1 MNPNLKRLAEL
12 FGIEPGRASH
22 VERLVSAAGGFAGIF
37 GVAWV
42 SFYFVGPQAAMLVVA
57 SMGASAVLLF
67 AVPHGPLSQPWALIG
82 GHLVS
87 SIIGVSCVKLLG
99 TGFFSAA
106 VAVGLA
112 IGTMHYLR
120 CIHPP
125 GGATALTAVL
135 AGGVTHKLGYMYVL
149 TPVML
154 NTAIIFTVAL
164 AVNAFFPW
172 RRYPVALVRWRQSRP
187 AKEEEEGVVPEI
199 SHEDFVYAMRQ
210 MDSFID
216 VTESDL
222 AHIYEL
228 AREHSHGLPMKPDE
242 IRLGRFYT
250 NGKFGPHWAVRQVID
265 ESPSSDVSKDKVI
278 YMTVA
283 GENRRRSGT
292 STRREFAAWARHEVH
307 RDETTWRRIG
317 D

>member
-1 MNPNLKRLAEL
+1 MAFPLKRLAEL
-12 FGIEPGRASH
+12 GGIEPSRASH
-22 VERLVSAAGGFAGIF
+22 LEKFVSAVGGFAGIF

-42 SFYFVGPQAAMLVVA
+42 SWYFVGPQAAMLVVA

-87 SIIGVSCVKLLG
+87 AIIGVSCVKLLG

-106 VAVGLA
+106 LAVSLA
-112 IGTMHYLR
+112 IGAMHYLR

-135 AGGVTHKLGYMYVL
+135 AGGVTHRLGYMYVL

-154 NTAIIFTVAL
+154 NTLIIFTVAL

-172 RRYPVALVRWRQSRP
+172 RRYPVALVRWRGPSP
-187 AKEEEEGVVPEI
+187 SEKEDEGVVPEI
-199 SHEDFVYAMRQ
+199 SHGDFVYALRQ

-216 VTESDL
+216 VTEADL
-222 AHIYEL
+222 AHLYEL
-228 AREHSHGLPMKPDE
+228 ARNHAHGLPLQPE
-242 IRLGRFYT
+242 QIRLGRFYC
-250 NGKFGPHWAVRQVID
+250 NGQFGPHWSARQVID
-265 ESPSSDVSKDKVI
+265 ESPSSNPDKDTLI

-283 GENRRRSGT
+283 GEHRRSAGT
-292 STRREFAAWARHEVH
+292 CTRREFAAWARHEI
-307 RDETTWRRIG
+307 RREEDTWRRA
-317 D
+317 DD

>member
-1 MNPNLKRLAEL
+1 MSISLKRTAEL
-12 FGIEPGRASH
+12 LGIEPGRASH
-22 VERLVSAAGGFAGIF
+22 LERIVSAAGGFAGIF

-42 SFYFVGPQAAMLVVA
+42 SFYFVGPQAAMLIVA

-82 GHLVS
+82 GHFVS
-87 SIIGVSCVKLLG
+87 AIIGVSCVKLLG
-99 TGFFSAA
+99 TGFSSAA
-106 VAVGLA
+106 IAVGLA

-154 NTAIIFTVAL
+154 NTFIIFAVAL
-164 AVNAFFPW
+164 AVNSFFPW
-172 RRYPVALVRWRQSRP
+172 RRYPVALVRWRQARP
-187 AKEEEEGVVPEI
+187 SEAEEEGVVPEI
-199 SHEDFVYAMRQ
+199 SHEDFVFAMRQ
-210 MDSFID
+210 MDTFID
-216 VTESDL
+216 VTESDF
-222 AHIYEL
+222 AHIFEL
-228 AREHSHGLPMKPDE
+228 AREHAHGLPMTPE
-242 IRLGRFYT
+242 QIRLGRFYT

-265 ESPSSDVSKDKVI
+265 ESPSPDAGRDRVI

-292 STRREFAAWARHEVH
+292 CTRREFAAWARHEVH
-307 RDETTWRRIG
+307 RDETTWRRS
-317 D
+317 DD

>member
-1 MNPNLKRLAEL
+1 M
-12 FGIEPGRASH
+12 
-22 VERLVSAAGGFAGIF
+22 
-37 GVAWV
+37 
-42 SFYFVGPQAAMLVVA
+42 
-57 SMGASAVLLF
+57 
-67 AVPHGPLSQPWALIG
+67 
-82 GHLVS
+82 
-87 SIIGVSCVKLLG
+87 LLG

-135 AGGVTHKLGYMYVL
+135 AGNVTHKLGYMYVL

-154 NTAIIFTVAL
+154 NAMIIFAVAL

-172 RRYPVALVRWRQSRP
+172 RRYPVALVRWRQARTAP
-187 AKEEEEGVVPEI
+187 KEGEEGAIPEI
-199 SHEDFVYAMRQ
+199 SHEDFVYALQ
-210 MDSFID
+210 EMDSFID

-222 AHIYEL
+222 AHIFAL
-228 AREHSHGLPMKPDE
+228 AREHAHGPTMKPE
-242 IRLGRFYT
+242 QIRLGRFYT
-250 NGKFGPHWAVRQVID
+250 NGQFGADWAVRQVID
-265 ESPSSDVSKDKVI
+265 ESPSPDANKDRVI

-292 STRREFAAWARHEVH
+292 CTRREFAGWASHEVQ
-307 RDETTWRRIG
+307 RDETTWRRIA

>member
-1 MNPNLKRLAEL
+1 MNLSLRRLAEL
-12 FGIEPGRASH
+12 GGIEPGRGGH
-22 VERLVSAAGGFAGIF
+22 IEKIVSAVGGFAGIF

-42 SFYFVGPQAAMLVVA
+42 SWYFVGPQAAMLVVA

-87 SIIGVSCVKLLG
+87 AIIGVSCVKFLG

-106 VAVGLA
+106 MAVALA

-135 AGGVTHKLGYMYVL
+135 AGGVTHRLGYMYVL

-154 NTAIIFTVAL
+154 NTMIIFIVAL

-172 RRYPVALVRWRQSRP
+172 RRYPAALVRWRQTSSV
-187 AKEEEEGVVPEI
+187 EGGQEGVVPEV
-199 SHEDFVYAMRQ
+199 SHEDFVYAMSQ

-216 VTESDL
+216 VSESDL

-228 AREHSHGLPMKPDE
+228 ARIHASGQPMRPE
-242 IRLGRFYT
+242 QIRLGSFYT
-250 NGKFGPHWAVRQVID
+250 NGSFGPHWSVRQVLD
-265 ESPSSDVSKDKVI
+265 ESPSSDPDKDSVI
-278 YMTVA
+278 YRTVA
-283 GENRRRSGT
+283 GENRRHAGT
-292 STRREFAAWARHEVH
+292 CTRREFAAWARHEVQ
-307 RDETTWRRIG
+307 RDETTWRRIP